1 MNEIKNFKNNLIIAR
16 NSTLSLNDVLKT
28 LGDKMNGNINQLNN
42 KIENLIM
49 NDQKF
54 KNFMKF
60 QENTV
65 KKVQRI
71 MTYQEVLLNYLIEK
85 NNNDEVSYYKDN
97 KEMQNNFLNKY
108 KDTGGG
114 VKRMKSSCHGPFFSF
129 KKKPTKKKI
138 LTETSI
144 NNGNQNEENL
154 KELIDSHKAIKK
166 EVKVKKLRSSIQ
178 GIKDN
183 SDLNRSKTNPI
194 QNVSIDKK
202 KNNKKDKKLNQ
213 KNYITKSKSI
223 DTRILKNKIFDTNYF
238 IPKINEKKK
247 RSLPNKKKIIDD
259 YKNKI

>member
-1 MNEIKNFKNNLIIAR
+1 M
-16 NSTLSLNDVLKT
+16 D
-28 LGDKMNGNINQLNN
+28 
-42 KIENLIM
+42 
-49 NDQKF
+49 
-54 KNFMKF
+54 
-60 QENTV
+60 
-65 KKVQRI
+65 
-71 MTYQEVLLNYLIEK
+71 
-85 NNNDEVSYYKDN
+85 
-97 KEMQNNFLNKY
+97 
-108 KDTGGG
+108 
-114 VKRMKSSCHGPFFSF
+114 PFFLL